1 MPLLNTFDKIINNNG
16 FILTALIDPDKKN
29 DSKLDLILSQINNS
43 SFSLV
48 LIGGS
53 KIEDNLIEDRIK
65 YIKSNTTLPIIS
77 FPGSA
82 NQISKQIDT
91 MLYLNLISGRNPKY
105 LIEEQVRGALK
116 INSLSINTIPTA
128 YILLDGGNNT
138 SVASVSN
145 TKGLSM
151 DNKETILSHALAGQY
166 MGNECIYFDCGSGS
180 EKSIQPD
187 LLLYLK
193 QYIDIP
199 IIVGGGI
206 NSYKQAVKLSENG
219 ASYVVVG
226 NALENN
232 IFTTG

>member
-206 NSYKQAVKLSENG
+206 KSYKQAVKLSENG